1 MEANRA
7 GPLRFFP
14 DILPPLGRTNIAAPF
29 IILFIYGWTRSF
41 WPLRITPDAAFYTVV
56 MGIRRMVSS
65 GESLPVWHAATG
77 IAIPGMIP
85 PVVVVNFS
93 ILERTLIVPA
103 GPTGCTNSTILCLI
117 AGLKVLHRRP
127 GAMMANALGGG
138 RDPLRPVP
146 AGGAALSGPALAKAG
161 GV

>member
-41 WPLRITPDAAFYTVV
+41 WPLRTTPDAAFHTVV

-77 IAIPGMIP
+77 IAIPGMTP
-85 PVVVVNFS
+85 
-93 ILERTLIVPA
+93 
-103 GPTGCTNSTILCLI
+103 GCGREFLD
-117 AGLKVLHRRP
+117 P
-127 GAMMANALGGG
+127 GAHAH
-138 RDPLRPVP
+138 R
-146 AGGAALSGPALAKAG
+146 AGGAPRAAATPPSCA
-161 GV
+161 